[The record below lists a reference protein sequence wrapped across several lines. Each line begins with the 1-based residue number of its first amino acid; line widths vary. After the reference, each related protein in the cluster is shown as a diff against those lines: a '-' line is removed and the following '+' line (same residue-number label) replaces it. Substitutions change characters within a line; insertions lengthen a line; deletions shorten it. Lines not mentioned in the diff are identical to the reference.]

1 MPRLLACL
9 LLFAGSTALFGQSGL
24 PPDSRA
30 VLDNYNAIRSMYP
43 RLEGS
48 DGERR
53 LLDFIEQRLE
63 FLRIPYSRLDFS
75 ESDKN
80 HSFSSCLVADVRGQR
95 EDTLILAVPINHPP
109 ETRGEFDGS
118 INAALALGIIE
129 HISRKTP
136 PISVKILFLGAEY
149 GETADYPMGSRLF
162 LRDFFPDYRV
172 MCLYLNFKRI
182 PSRLH
187 LRGGARGIEAPYW
200 LLDRA
205 TDALE
210 DTDLYFLIRGNE
222 NQIFRIGLTSE
233 RTIIEPFLNAD
244 YPAVSFEG
252 EYDSLDPL
260 QQENWVFSFNLFM
273 TEFLKAFAGG
283 IPETWDR
290 HYLFFQA
297 RGFYFSVPE
306 RVYLFILL
314 VVLGG
319 ILTYGLVFTRRLR
332 KYLRI
337 LAHNIWALPVF
348 LLFVFA
354 LLFLSTWLIEGILR
368 ARNMIRLWEQLPLL
382 FLVFK
387 LAVPLAILFILLNV
401 VKKLP
406 IPRRGSF
413 YSAGALLFLLLD
425 IVVLAVINISF
436 TYYFLWAF
444 TFALLFSAV
453 AYRPLKVVLFLA
465 APYWI
470 VKTVVELFTL
480 PRLEFCRILLL
491 SKVGGN
497 LLLTVILIPFIL
509 MFIRLKFIFP
519 PARITS
525 DKLRSRLTAGLFA
538 LILVGLLTTFF
549 VYSPYGELR
558 PQPISAVYV
567 IDEVRDEQYLEL
579 SSPAPLRNMR
589 SLNGDTTISIDTR
602 SRLYRLPL
610 VNPGEYL
617 ETRISSVGFLD
628 RKNVSLSLVPRS
640 EPYRVRLGV
649 FSDAEFVLFD
659 ANFPYTR
666 TPGGKEYT
674 ILIGVN
680 PPLPLDVELTV
691 PRNRTFTV
699 EVTLEYLQPPEG
711 YALEGD
717 FVSISNRLRFRKNLE
732 LKT

>member
-1 MPRLLACL
+1 MSRLIVCALLLA
-9 LLFAGSTALFGQSGL
+9 GSVALFGQTDL

-30 VLDNYNAIRSMYP
+30 VLDDYDTIRSMHP
-43 RLEGS
+43 RPEGS
-48 DGERR
+48 EGERQ
-53 LLDFIEQRLE
+53 LLGFIEQRLE
-63 FLRIPYSRLDFS
+63 FLRVPYSRLDFR

-80 HSFSSCLVADVRGQR
+80 HSFSSCLVVDVRGQR
-95 EDTLILAVPINHPP
+95 QDTLILAVPINHPP
-109 ETRGEFDGS
+109 GIQGELDGS
-118 INAALALGIIE
+118 INVALALGIVE
-129 HISRKTP
+129 HISRNTP
-136 PISVKILFLGAEY
+136 PLSVKILFLGAEY
-149 GETADYPMGSRLF
+149 GQTADYPMGSRLF
-162 LRDFFPDYRV
+162 LRDFFPDYRA

-182 PSRLH
+182 PSRLY

-200 LLDRA
+200 LLERA
-205 TDALE
+205 TGALE
-210 DTDLYFLIRGNE
+210 ETDLFFLIRGNE

-233 RTIIEPFLNAD
+233 RTIVEPFLDAD

-252 EYDSLDPL
+252 EYAALDAP
-260 QQENWVFSFNLFM
+260 QQENWVFSFNLFI
-273 TEFLKAFAGG
+273 TEFLKSFSGG

-297 RGFYFSVPE
+297 RGFYFSISE
-306 RVYLFILL
+306 RAYLIILL
-314 VVLGG
+314 VVLGA

-348 LLFVFA
+348 FLFVFS

-368 ARNMIRLWEQLPLL
+368 ARNMVSLWEELPLL
-382 FLVFK
+382 FLLFK
-387 LAVPLAILFILLNV
+387 LAVPLAMLFILLSV
-401 VKKLP
+401 VKRLP

-444 TFALLFSAV
+444 SFALLFSAV
-453 AYRPLKVVLFLA
+453 AYRPLKVLLFLA

-470 VKTVVELFTL
+470 VKTIVELFTL

-491 SKVGGN
+491 SKIGGN

-525 DKLRSRLTAGLFA
+525 NKLRSRLTAGAFA

-549 VYSPYGELR
+549 VYSPYREQR
-558 PQPISAVYV
+558 PQPIDAVYV
-567 IDEVRDEQYLEL
+567 IDEVREEKFLEL
-579 SSPAPLRNMR
+579 SSPAPLRNVR
-589 SLNGDTTISIDTR
+589 ALNGDTTISIDTR
-602 SRLYRLPL
+602 SRFYRLPL

-617 ETRISSVGFLD
+617 ETAISSVGFLD
-628 RKNVSLSLVPRS
+628 RKNVSLSLAPWS
-640 EPYRVRLGV
+640 EPYRVALSV
-649 FSDAEFVLFD
+649 TSDQEFVLFD
-659 ANFPYTR
+659 ANFPYMR
-666 TPGGKEYT
+666 TSGGKEYT
-674 ILIGVN
+674 VLIGVN

-691 PRNRTFTV
+691 PRNRAFTV
-699 EVTLEYLQPPEG
+699 EITLEYLKPPEG
-711 YALEGD
+711 YALTGAN
-717 FVSISNRLRFRKNLE
+717 VSISNRLRFRRNIE